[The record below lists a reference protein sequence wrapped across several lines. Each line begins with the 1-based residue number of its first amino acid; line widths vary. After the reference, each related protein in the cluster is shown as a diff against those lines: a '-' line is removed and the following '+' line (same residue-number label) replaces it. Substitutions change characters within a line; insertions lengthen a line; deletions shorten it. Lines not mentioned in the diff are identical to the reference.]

1 MAKEWE
7 MVSRMQHHI
16 VNALHRSRQTS
27 VLNSSFCLYFRI
39 LSALSCS
46 HSSCAIC
53 ASECNRRLSLGRENY
68 RCAVVIVSIF
78 THMRVLSSARGTHT
92 HKNTRTFRTSI
103 PRHTSHSL
111 THFFLFNGCASQV
124 HSHRDTL

>member
-1 MAKEWE
+1 LAKEWE

-27 VLNSSFCLYFRI
+27 VLNSSFSLYFRI

-46 HSSCAIC
+46 HSSCAMY
-53 ASECNRRLSLGRENY
+53 ASECHRRLSLGRENAICSCCHSFY
-68 RCAVVIVSIF
+68 LHAYACASVRSW
-78 THMRVLSSARGTHT
+78 HT
-92 HKNTRTFRTSI
+92 HKNTRTFQTPI